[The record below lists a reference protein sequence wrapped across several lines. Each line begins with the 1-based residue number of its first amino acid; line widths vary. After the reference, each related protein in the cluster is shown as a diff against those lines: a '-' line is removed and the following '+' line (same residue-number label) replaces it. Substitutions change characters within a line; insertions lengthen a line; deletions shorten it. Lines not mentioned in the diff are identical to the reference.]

1 MEIKSIREFVDTCCI
16 DMPDFEKRVM
26 IDKMISELRDIRES
40 ITEGS
45 YIERQNKRK
54 EEIKR
59 FFEDVASMRT
69 SEKVYLKRTLGV
81 NDNFEGMYRLLGNTD
96 RYDIRSYEKPIWAL
110 CARIYCFFDCKQDDK
125 SFATC
130 VGETVSS
137 TSATLKFENMLATH
151 TDRFEYLSADMVRFV
166 RQLKS
171 KNKTFNCESLL
182 IDMLNWNHSN
192 KGVQT
197 KWVQDFYNAQLKD

>member
-1 MEIKSIREFVDTCCI
+1 MEIKTIREFVENYSEGLSN
-16 DMPDFEKRVM
+16 FEKRVM
-26 IDKMISELRDIRES
+26 IDNMISELREIREG

-54 EEIKR
+54 EDIKR
-59 FFEDVASMRT
+59 FFEDVSAMR
-69 SEKVYLKRTLGV
+69 SGEKAVLKRTLGV
-81 NDNFEGMYRLLGNTD
+81 NSDFEGMYRLLGNTD

-110 CARIYCFFDCKQDDK
+110 CARIYCLFDCKQSDK
-125 SFATC
+125 SFAVC

-137 TSATLKFENMLATH
+137 TSGTAKFENMLATH
-151 TDRFEYLSADMVRFV
+151 TDKFEYLSADMIRFV

-182 IDMLNWNHSN
+182 LDMINWNNSN
-192 KGVQT
+192 KSVQM
-197 KWVQDFYNAQLKD
+197 KWSQDFYNAQLKD